1 MSKRQI
7 TPNSAAA
14 KKTKTRYTDQ
24 ELFDR
29 LQSNNKR
36 IRFEIIEHIVTLD
49 RDSRIYQDNQ
59 KYKTLQAAL
68 IHAFNALTDEEQ
80 RWIIL
85 HLNQNYWAGMPDVF
99 GLELLT
105 LTLSNMRTSALFNVD
120 FLMEC
125 EQKLSDEFKYFLVGS
140 EPPILER
147 LIAMNN
153 DWFHYLTGIYE
164 SKQTEKIIRMVVKNN
179 PGSFQRF
186 REKFR
191 NQKDIALE
199 AVSHAGQ
206 QLWAV
211 GDALKR
217 DEEVVF
223 AAVSDYGNA
232 LKWAHIKTFNIV
244 KKAVE
249 NEPAALEFA
258 EAFND
263 NYEIVMNAVQ
273 KRGRTLK
280 YASER
285 LKNNYFIITLAL
297 HNNKTAVI
305 YIGEHVDNIWFQGR
319 MSEHRHSM
327 ALQERYGRASRFI
340 GTVGSTPLRRR
351 QIISAANF
359 LIRMIQKMRT
369 NRLLRNRN
377 FHVPNSQITDYLH
390 HDKDSALKF

>member
-1 MSKRQI
+1 MSKRRI

-24 ELFDR
+24 ELLDR
-29 LQSNNKR
+29 LTNDNKR
-36 IRFEIIEHIVTLD
+36 IRFEIIKYIITLD
-49 RDSRIYQDNQ
+49 RDLRIYQNNQ
-59 KYKTLQAAL
+59 QYKTLQTAL
-68 IHAFNALTDEEQ
+68 VRAFNALTDEEQ

-105 LTLSNMRTSALFNVD
+105 LTLSNMRTSALFNLR
-120 FLMEC
+120 FLLAC
-125 EQKLSDEFKYFLVGS
+125 EQTLNDEFKYFLVES
-140 EPPILER
+140 KPHTLER
-147 LIAMNN
+147 LISMNN
-153 DWFHYLTGIYE
+153 DWFHYLTGLNE
-164 SKQTEKIIRMVVKNN
+164 SKQTKKIIKMVVKTN

-186 REKFR
+186 REEFR
-191 NQKDIALE
+191 NNRKIALK
-199 AVSHAGQ
+199 AVSRAGQ

-211 GDALKR
+211 GDNLKR
-217 DEEVVF
+217 DEGVVL
-223 AAVSDYGNA
+223 AAVSHCGNA
-232 LKWAHIKTFNIV
+232 LKWANIKTFDIV

-249 NEPAALEFA
+249 NDPTALEFA

-273 KRGRTLK
+273 KSGRTLK

-285 LKNNYFIITLAL
+285 LKNNYEIITLAL

-305 YIGEHVDNIWFQGR
+305 YIGEYVDNFWLQGR

-327 ALQERYGRASRFI
+327 ELQERYGRASRFI

-351 QIISAANF
+351 QIISDANL
-359 LIRMIQKMRT
+359 LIRMIQRMQMK
-369 NRLLRNRN
+369 RLLRTHN
-377 FHVPNSQITDYLH
+377 FHVPDKAMIKYLH
-390 HDKDSALKF
+390 HDNTALKF

>member
-1 MSKRQI
+1 MSKRRI

-24 ELFDR
+24 ELLDR
-29 LQSNNKR
+29 LTNDNKR
-36 IRFEIIEHIVTLD
+36 IRFEIIKYIITLD
-49 RDSRIYQDNQ
+49 RDLRIYQNNQ
-59 KYKTLQAAL
+59 QYKTLQTAL

-105 LTLSNMRTSALFNVD
+105 LTLSNMRTSALFNLR
-120 FLMEC
+120 FLLAC
-125 EQKLSDEFKYFLVGS
+125 EQTLNDEFKYFLVES
-140 EPPILER
+140 KPHTLER
-147 LIAMNN
+147 LISMNN
-153 DWFHYLTGIYE
+153 DWFHYLTGFYE
-164 SKQTEKIIRMVVKNN
+164 SKQTKKIIRMVVKTN

-186 REKFR
+186 RKDFR
-191 NQKDIALE
+191 NERKIALK

-211 GDALKR
+211 GDHLKR
-217 DEEVVF
+217 DEGVVL
-223 AAVSDYGNA
+223 AAVSHCGNA
-232 LKWAHIKTFNIV
+232 LKWAHIKTFDIV

-285 LKNNYFIITLAL
+285 LKNNYLIITLAL

-305 YIGEHVDNIWFQGR
+305 YIGEHVDNVWFQGR

-327 ALQERYGRASRFI
+327 ALQEQYGRASRFI

-369 NRLLRNRN
+369 NRFLRTRN
-377 FHVPNSQITDYLH
+377 FHVPNSRITDYLH
-390 HDKDSALKF
+390 HDNTTLKF